1 VGISVETGKRRGA
14 RPSIN
19 ITPLVDVVLVLLIIF
34 MVVTPL
40 LTRQFW
46 VSVPKSD
53 ESAAPA
59 APSREEPLVLLVQ
72 AGGALKINREE
83 VPRSALAERL
93 RRVFAARS
101 DHALYVSIDD
111 EAPYGV
117 ALEAMDLARA
127 AGATP
132 IALIT
137 DRL

>member
-1 VGISVETGKRRGA
+1 MGISIEAGKKKGA

-46 VSVPKSD
+46 VSVPKSE

-59 APSREEPLVLLVQ
+59 RPGDEPVVL
-72 AGGALKINREE
+72 AITPTGAIKINHEE
-83 VPRSALAERL
+83 VARAALVPRLQ
-93 RRVFAARS
+93 RVFAARS
-101 DHALYVSIDD
+101 DHALYVAIDD
-111 EAPYGV
+111 EAPYGA

>member
-1 VGISVETGKRRGA
+1 MGISIESGKKKGPK
-14 RPSIN
+14 PSIN

-46 VSVPKSD
+46 VSVPKSE

-59 APSREEPLVLLVQ
+59 PAGDEPVVLAVAP
-72 AGGALKINREE
+72 GGVLKINHEE
-83 VPRSALAERL
+83 VPRAALVARL
-93 RRVFAARS
+93 QRVFAARS

-111 EAPYGV
+111 EAPYGA

>member
-1 VGISVETGKRRGA
+1 MGISVETGKRKGA

-46 VSVPKSD
+46 VSVPKSE

-59 APSREEPLVLLVQ
+59 PPSKEEPVVLSIQ

-83 VPRSALAERL
+83 VPRGALPERL
-93 RRVFAARS
+93 KRVFAARG

-111 EAPYGV
+111 DAPYGA
-117 ALEAMDLARA
+117 ALEAMDLART